1 MAGEVHVRVTR
12 RTPVFVVL
20 DTDVDARQRQEELS
34 MTRTYQQQCF
44 GMTTEQGI
52 DRYRATEAPA
62 IIWVEAAHQRFSTQ
76 CSGPLTYSIFISWG
90 SSTIT
95 NSVTS

>member
-20 DTDVDARQRQEELS
+20 DTDVDTRQRQEELS
-34 MTRTYQQQCF
+34 MTRTHQQQCF

-62 IIWVEAAHQRFSTQ
+62 IIWVEARQPTVQHPMFWTSHLFNFHQLGLS
-76 CSGPLTYSIFISWG
+76 
-90 SSTIT
+90 
-95 NSVTS
+95 